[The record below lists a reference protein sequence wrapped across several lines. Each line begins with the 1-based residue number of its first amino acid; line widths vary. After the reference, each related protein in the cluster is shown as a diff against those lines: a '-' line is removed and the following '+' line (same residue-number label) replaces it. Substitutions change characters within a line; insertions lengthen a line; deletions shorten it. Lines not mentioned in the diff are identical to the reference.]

1 MQIDKLTIHN
11 ELIVKLRQ
19 QEQTIAQL
27 VTIVAS
33 TNRRLEEMERKLNN
47 FDHLKTSSC

>member
-1 MQIDKLTIHN
+1 MQIDKVTYN
-11 ELIVKLRQ
+11 ELAVKLRQ

-33 TNRRLEEMERKLNN
+33 TNRRLEEMERKIKS
-47 FDHLKTSSC
+47 FDQLTASSC